1 MNHRALL
8 IMAKAPEGANVKTR
22 LRGSL
27 SEARRLG
34 LYRSL
39 LEGTV
44 SRLRDVPGVDAFI
57 TYDPPGSEGHFRA
70 FGLPVFTQSGGDLG
84 RRMHEAINEA
94 LTRGYR
100 QAALVGV
107 DIPGLDADVV
117 LNAFSLLE
125 ENDVVFGPASDGGY
139 YLVGLKSPAPGL
151 FEGVRWSSENTL
163 KDSLERARSL
173 GLAASLARTLSDLD
187 TPEDLKRFPELL

>member
-1 MNHRALL
+1 VNHRALL
-8 IMAKAPEGANVKTR
+8 IMAKAPQGANVKTR

-27 SEARRLG
+27 PDAERTE
-34 LYRSL
+34 LYRRL

-44 SRLRDVPGVDAFI
+44 SRLRDIPGVDTLI
-57 TYDPPGSEGHFRA
+57 TYHPPGSEGHFRA
-70 FGLPVFTQSGGDLG
+70 FGLPVFPQSGGDLG

-94 LTRGYR
+94 LSRGYR

-117 LNAFSLLE
+117 LTAFSLLE
-125 ENDVVFGPASDGGY
+125 ESDVVFGPARDGGY

-173 GLAASLARTLSDLD
+173 GLAASLAEALSDLD
-187 TPEDLKRFPELL
+187 TPEDLRRFPELL